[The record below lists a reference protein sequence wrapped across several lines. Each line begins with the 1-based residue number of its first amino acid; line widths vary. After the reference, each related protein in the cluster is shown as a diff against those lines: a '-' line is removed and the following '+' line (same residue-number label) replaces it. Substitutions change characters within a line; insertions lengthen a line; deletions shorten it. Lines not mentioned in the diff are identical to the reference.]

1 MIDYDKYIS
10 KNAKEIKP
18 SGIRKFFDVA
28 NTMKDAIS
36 LGVGEPDF
44 VTPWSVRDAAILSI
58 KKGYT
63 QYTSNAGMLELR
75 EAISKYLNIRYN
87 LHYSAEDEI
96 LVTVGASEGIDLAL
110 RALVNVGEEVLIPEP
125 SYVSY
130 SPCVS
135 LCGGIPVPINCT
147 VEDEFKVTPKALL
160 EAITPK
166 TKLLIMPYPN
176 NPTGAIMEKNYLEE
190 IAKICIQKDIIVISD
205 EIYSELTYDEE
216 HTSIASLEGMRERTI
231 VINGFSK
238 AFAMTGWRLGYLACP
253 KELLVPMYKIHQYA
267 IMCAPTAS
275 QYAGLK
281 ALNEAFEDD
290 FDAVR
295 TMHDEYDKRRRFL
308 VQEFNA
314 MGLECFEP
322 KGAFY
327 VFPKVS
333 STGMDGETFA
343 NNLLKAK
350 KVAVVPGSAFGENGK
365 DFVRISYAYSME
377 KLKKATK
384 RIAEYVQEI
393 KNNK

>member
-1 MIDYDKYIS
+1 MIDYNKYIS
-10 KNAKEIKP
+10 ENAKGIKP

-44 VTPWSVRDAAILSI
+44 VTPWSAREAAIISI
-58 KKGYT
+58 KRGYT

-75 EAISKYLNIRYN
+75 EAISKYLNVRYN
-87 LHYSAEDEI
+87 LHYDAKDEI
-96 LVTVGASEGIDLAL
+96 IVTVGASEGIDLAL
-110 RALVNVGEEVLIPEP
+110 RALVNPGEEVLIPEP

-135 LCGGIPVPINCT
+135 LCGGVPVAISCK
-147 VEDEFKVTPKALL
+147 VENSFKITAEELL
-160 EAITPK
+160 CKITPK
-166 TKLLIMPYPN
+166 TKALIMPYPN
-176 NPTGAIMEKNYLEE
+176 NPTGAIMEKEHLQQVAEVC
-190 IAKICIQKDIIVISD
+190 KQKDIIVISD

-216 HTSIASLEGMRERTI
+216 HTSIATIEGMRERTI
-231 VINGFSK
+231 VLNGFSK

-253 KELLVPMYKIHQYA
+253 KELLVPMYKIHQYC

-281 ALNEAFEDD
+281 ALNDGFESN
-290 FDAVR
+290 FEAVR
-295 TMHDEYDKRRRFL
+295 EMHDEYDKRRRFL
-308 VQEFNA
+308 VKELNS

-327 VFPKVS
+327 VFPRVS
-333 STGMDGETFA
+333 STGMDGEEFA
-343 NNLLKAK
+343 NKLLNSK
-350 KVAVVPGSAFGENGK
+350 KVAVVPGSAFGDNGK

-377 KLKKATK
+377 KLKKAMK
-384 RIAEYVQEI
+384 LIREFLQEL
-393 KNNK
+393 K